1 MISII
6 VPAHDEGT
14 LIEAALRQ
22 LIAGARPGEIEVLVV
37 CNGCQDDTEARAR
50 SVGGPVRV
58 LTTRVA
64 SKAHALNIGDEEARG
79 FPRFYVDADV
89 LIDMPAIRMV
99 ARALE
104 SGAALAA
111 APRATV
117 DARGASWA
125 VRAYYRVWTALPYFD
140 ASMIGSGVYALS
152 SEGRRRFDRFPEIIA
167 DDEFVRRLFLPS
179 ERQRVSGC
187 QFVIRPPSRL
197 RGVIRDKTRSRLGL
211 YQLERR
217 FPPAG
222 NGPGVRL
229 GEAVIGVLK
238 RPSTWCSL
246 PLYALVASITRVRAR
261 RRAALGD
268 FDGWERDWSSRPL
281 RVPLPKEP

>member
-6 VPAHDEGT
+6 VPAHNEGT
-14 LIEAALRQ
+14 LIDVALRH
-22 LIAGARPGEIEVLVV
+22 LTAGARPGEIEVLVV
-37 CNGCQDDTEARAR
+37 CNGCEDDTEARAR
-50 SVGGPVRV
+50 SIGEPVRV

-64 SKAHALNIGDEEARG
+64 SKTHALNIGDEEARG
-79 FPRFYVDADV
+79 HPRFYVDADV
-89 LIDMPAIRMV
+89 LIDMPAIRSV
-99 ARALE
+99 ARVLE
-104 SGAALAA
+104 SGEALAA
-111 APRATV
+111 APCAFV
-117 DARGASWA
+117 DSSEASWA

-152 SEGRRRFDRFPEIIA
+152 NEGRKRFGRFPEIIA

-179 ERQRVSGC
+179 ERQRVAGC
-187 QFVIRPPSRL
+187 RFRIRPPSRL

-217 FPPAG
+217 FPSNG
-222 NGPGVRL
+222 HGPGGRL
-229 GEAVIGVLK
+229 GEAVLGVLK
-238 RPSTWCSL
+238 RPSMWCSL
-246 PLYALVASITRVRAR
+246 PIYALVASITRVRAR

-281 RVPLPKEP
+281 RHPLPKGP